1 MADKGT
7 TTQSTRNRSPQQRV
21 RTLAQAALNV
31 DATVE
36 QLEALLSGVTETLD
50 DLNQATL
57 DIGSTMRRF
66 NETLNHV
73 EELAPKLI
81 AVVERMEAI
90 VGRVERIV
98 DIGETLVSPLA
109 VTENVVRGAISVVRQ
124 RAGI

>member
-7 TTQSTRNRSPQQRV
+7 ITQSTRNRSPQQRV

-66 NETLNHV
+66 NETLNQV

-81 AVVERMEAI
+81 AVVDRMEAI

-98 DIGETLVSPLA
+98 DIGEALVSPLA
-109 VTENVVRGAISVVRQ
+109 VTENLVRGAISVVRQ